1 MEATDRFERVPSLP
15 KSTQD
20 RQSLILTLLAGSIAL
35 ALLSP
40 MLWVVLQAKEVPAE
54 QIFEILWRQETLDIF
69 VNSIVLVALVTV
81 GSILVGVPLAM
92 LTVQTDLPFRRF
104 WTVVSALPL
113 VIPSYIGAFAFISAT
128 GSGGAFTDVL
138 APIGIERIPAVD
150 GLVGSTIV
158 LILFTYPYVYL
169 TTRASLLSLDGR
181 AIEAA
186 QSLNHSRLSAF
197 RRVTVPQLVPGV
209 AAGSLLVALYTLSD
223 FGTPS
228 LMQYDVFTRMIY
240 VEYRAWR
247 TDFASILSLLL
258 VALTVLILVAESRIE
273 RGEDADAYV
282 NRGTDRP
289 GTISLGYWKGP
300 ALAFCSTVAVLALV
314 VPPAI
319 LLYWLGRSSGGIGG
333 GYEFQWVYAW
343 NSVSVSSLAA
353 GVSVLAALPLAYL
366 SARGDGRLASIPE
379 RASYVGY
386 AVPGIVLGL
395 GLIYLALNFKPTL
408 FGYEL
413 NLYYTLDIIVFAYVV
428 RFMPQAVGTLRSSVL
443 QTDRK
448 LVEAARTLGHSSFSA
463 FRKIVLPL
471 VMPGIVAGAA
481 LVFLTSMKE
490 LAATL
495 LLRPPEFETLV
506 TYIWLVRGSA
516 DYGDAALPA
525 LVLIGVSGLS
535 MLVLLWRG
543 YDVQE

>member
-1 MEATDRFERVPSLP
+1 MSATDRFERVPSLP
-15 KSTQD
+15 SSTQD
-20 RQSLILTLLAGSIAL
+20 RQTLVLWLLAGSIAL
-35 ALLSP
+35 SLLTP
-40 MLWVVLQAKEVPAE
+40 MLWVVLKASEVPLD
-54 QIFEILWRQETLDIF
+54 QILEILLRQETLDIF
-69 VNSIVLVALVTV
+69 VNSVVLVSLVTI

-104 WTVVSALPL
+104 WTVVAALPL

-128 GSGGAFTDVL
+128 GKGGAFTDVL
-138 APIGIERIPAVD
+138 APVGIERIPAIE
-150 GLVGSTIV
+150 GLVGSVLV

-186 QSLNHSRLSAF
+186 RSLNHSRLSAF
-197 RRVTVPQLVPGV
+197 RRVTLPQLIPGI

-223 FGTPS
+223 FGTPA

-240 VEYRAWR
+240 VEYRSWR
-247 TDFASILSLLL
+247 VDYASILSLLL
-258 VALTVLILVAESRIE
+258 VGLTIVILAAESRIE
-273 RGEDADAYV
+273 RADESDAYV

-289 GTISLGYWKGP
+289 GRISLGYWKGP

-319 LLYWLGRSSGGIGG
+319 LLYWLGRSTAGIGG
-333 GYEFQWVYAW
+333 NYEFQWIYAW
-343 NSVSVSSLAA
+343 NSVYVSSLAA

-366 SARGDGRLASIPE
+366 SARGDGRLSSLPE
-379 RASYVGY
+379 RTSYVGY

-395 GLIYLALNFKPTL
+395 GLMYFALN
-408 FGYEL
+408 YA
-413 NLYYTLDIIVFAYVV
+413 NSLYYTIDIIVFAYVI
-428 RFMPQAVGTLRSSVL
+428 RFMPQAVGTIRSSVL

-448 LVEAARTLGHSSFSA
+448 LVEAARTLGHGPFSA
-463 FRKIVLPL
+463 FRKVVLPL
-471 VMPGIVAGAA
+471 VMPGIIAGGA

-495 LLRPPEFETLV
+495 LLRYPDFETLV
-506 TYIWLVRGSA
+506 TYIWLVRSSA

-543 YDVQE
+543 YDVEE

>member
-1 MEATDRFERVPSLP
+1 MGTTDRFERVPSLP
-15 KSTQD
+15 TSTRD
-20 RQSLILTLLAGSIAL
+20 RQSLVLTLLAGSIAL
-35 ALLSP
+35 TLLTP
-40 MLWVVLQAKEVPAE
+40 MLWVVLQASQVPSD
-54 QIFEILWRQETLDIF
+54 QILEILLRQETLDIF
-69 VNSIVLVALVTV
+69 LNTVFLVTAV
-81 GSILVGVPLAM
+81 TIGSVLVGVPLAM

-104 WTVVSALPL
+104 WTVVAAMPL

-128 GSGGAFTDVL
+128 GQGGAFTDVL
-138 APIGIERIPAVD
+138 APIGIERIPEID
-150 GLVGSTIV
+150 GLVGSAIT
-158 LILFTYPYVYL
+158 LTLFTYPYVYL

-186 QSLNHSRLSAF
+186 RSLNHSRLSAF
-197 RRVTVPQLVPGV
+197 RRVTLPQLVPGI
-209 AAGSLLVALYTLSD
+209 AAGALLVALYTLSD
-223 FGTPS
+223 FGTPA

-240 VEYRAWR
+240 VEYDAWR
-247 TDFASILSLLL
+247 LDYASIFSLLL
-258 VALTVLILVAESRIE
+258 VGMAIVILAAESRIE
-273 RGEDADAYV
+273 RADEEDAYV

-289 GTISLGYWKGP
+289 GTISLGRWKGP
-300 ALAFCSTVAVLALV
+300 ALAFCSTVALLALV

-319 LLYWLGRSSGGIGG
+319 LLYWLGRSAGGIGG
-333 GYEFQWVYAW
+333 GYEFQWIYAW
-343 NSVSVSSLAA
+343 NSVYVSSLAA

-366 SARGDGRLASIPE
+366 SARGESRWASLPE
-379 RASYVGY
+379 RSSYVGY

-395 GLIYLALNFKPTL
+395 GLLYFTL
-408 FGYEL
+408 HYVDS
-413 NLYYTLDIIVFAYVV
+413 LYYTVDIIVFAYVV

-448 LVEAARTLGHSSFSA
+448 LVEAARTLGHSSLSA
-463 FRKIVLPL
+463 FRKVVLPL
-471 VMPGIVAGAA
+471 VMPGIIAGAA

-490 LAATL
+490 MAATL
-495 LLRPPEFETLV
+495 LLRYPGFETLA
-506 TYIWLVRGSA
+506 TYIWLVRSSA